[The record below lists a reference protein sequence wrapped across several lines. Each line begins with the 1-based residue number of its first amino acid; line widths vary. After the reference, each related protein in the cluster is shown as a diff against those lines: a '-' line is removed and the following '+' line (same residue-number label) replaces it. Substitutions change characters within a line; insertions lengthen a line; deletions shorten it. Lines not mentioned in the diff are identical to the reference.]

1 MAYCLAPTFHSAD
14 SAIDYPGLVQVPA
27 PIATFP
33 ERHSPPA
40 HIYTHTHTRQS
51 LIQIVS
57 LACGIVW
64 TFTLEFRFVLL
75 ALYCYFIVAHS

>member
-1 MAYCLAPTFHSAD
+1 MVYCLAPTFHSAD

-40 HIYTHTHTRQS
+40 HIYTHTRQS